1 MALTIRNVTD
11 EEIEAFSVL
20 TGEKTASKA
29 IIHAAN
35 LGVRNTARLEVA
47 NQKIAEL
54 EALIRRIVGPCEAIV
69 EAINRPTE

>member
-11 EEIEAFSVL
+11 EEIEAFSAL

-29 IIHAAN
+29 IIQAAN

-47 NQKIAEL
+47 NQRIAEL